1 MIFFLKIICY
11 LKKINV
17 DVCIITWEIIY
28 VNLTFVLLD
37 FEFILRFL
45 QRPSTFPSMQLATMI
60 S

>member
-17 DVCIITWEIIY
+17 DVCIITWEIMY
-28 VNLTFVLLD
+28 VNLTFVFFDL
-37 FEFILRFL
+37 EFVMRFL

>member
-1 MIFFLKIICY
+1 MIFFLQIICY

-17 DVCIITWEIIY
+17 DVCIITWEIMY
-28 VNLTFVLLD
+28 VNLTFVFFDL
-37 FEFILRFL
+37 EFVMRFL